1 MAPARCEGHTGN
13 VHGGSVLLV
22 ALALLVVVSVAMYV
36 VRRRFPLHYRRRQRR
51 YRRVLGYV
59 VLPVL
64 LWGAWTLAVTGSL
77 SKAGLAALGGATG
90 AWLTAVLVRHMPTG
104 LRRRSLLRSQW
115 AARSLAVPEPQAVP
129 LDAGTGE
136 HWRVRRF

>member
-1 MAPARCEGHTGN
+1 MAPARREGHTGN
-13 VHGGSVLLV
+13 VHGGSVLVV

-36 VRRRFPLHYRRRQRR
+36 VRHRFPLHYRRRQRP
-51 YRRVLGYV
+51 YRWVLAYI

-90 AWLTAVLVRHMPTG
+90 AFLTGMLVRHVPTG
-104 LRRRSLLRSQW
+104 LRRRSLLRSQR
-115 AARSLAVPEPQAVP
+115 AARSLAVPEHQAVP
-129 LDAGTGE
+129 LDAGTGG
-136 HWRVRRF
+136 WRLRRF